1 MSERRFFVL
10 CRETCPTC
18 KGSGLV
24 PNPLWNERILEADE
38 TIDPDHWAHAAGLTL
53 ARHMGPEEIPCT
65 DCEGDR
71 PVNFSHAKVP
81 APLQVR
87 GCRLP
92 NALAARPRRGTYGA
106 IQRYRRQPGDRS
118 RADLA

>member
-1 MSERRFFVL
+1 MSFDRGRANRNQGAPDHREIAMSERRFFVL

-24 PNPLWNERILEADE
+24 PNPQWNERILEADE

-65 DCEGDR
+65 DCEGEGIR
-71 PVNFSHAKVP
+71 QYPV
-81 APLQVR
+81 PLQE
-87 GCRLP
+87 
-92 NALAARPRRGTYGA
+92 ALAEIGR
-106 IQRYRRQPGDRS
+106 
-118 RADLA
+118 